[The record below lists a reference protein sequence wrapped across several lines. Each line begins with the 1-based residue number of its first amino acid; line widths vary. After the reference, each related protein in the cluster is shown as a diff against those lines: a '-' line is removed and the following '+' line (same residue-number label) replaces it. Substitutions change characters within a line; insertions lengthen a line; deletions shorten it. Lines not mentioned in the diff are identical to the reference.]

1 MRYIDKVS
9 NFGSFY
15 KRCRDKFFAYLM
27 RCTGDY
33 HLAGDILQESFTRY
47 LERYGDEQQSVS
59 LLYRIGRNLV
69 FDNARAKS
77 GKTLETEE
85 HLADN
90 LDHERDF
97 MVKEE
102 YRRVIYAMRRLDDGE
117 RDVLSLAASGDL
129 SYRQIASISG
139 ISEGNVKVRV
149 HRARLKL
156 RNILRE
162 MESIWNE

>member
-1 MRYIDKVS
+1 MR

-15 KRCRDKFFAYLM
+15 RKCKDKFFAYLM

-47 LERYGDEQQSVS
+47 LERYGDEEQSVS

-77 GKTLETEE
+77 GKTFETEE
-85 HLADN
+85 RLAADG
-90 LDHERDF
+90 DHERDF

-102 YRRVIYAMRRLDDGE
+102 YRRVLDAMRRLEDSE
-117 RDVLSLAASGDL
+117 RDVLALAANGEL

-156 RNILRE
+156 RKILRE
-162 MESIWNE
+162 TE

>member
-1 MRYIDKVS
+1 M
-9 NFGSFY
+9 
-15 KRCRDKFFAYLM
+15 
-27 RCTGDY
+27 
-33 HLAGDILQESFTRY
+33 QESFTRY

-69 FDNARAKS
+69 FDNARSKS
-77 GKTLETEE
+77 GKTHETEE
-85 HLADN
+85 CLAAD

-102 YRRVIYAMRRLDDGE
+102 YRRVLEAMRRLDDSE
-117 RDVLSLAASGDL
+117 RDVLALAASGEL

-162 MESIWNE
+162 ME